1 MTENSVPLN
10 NHLPNNVVTLSK
22 APHCFENLHLLAM
35 EKLILTSYSITN
47 FHRRERRG
55 LETLKLLW
63 TSWLIPLL
71 GLENDKKNSKHRSTS
86 IGPAFPKAVTAQG
99 AEKWFA
105 VLPLLA
111 LHQDECNISST
122 ESQEHM
128 HACNQTRCL
137 LTWSFFCR
145 LDQAGF
151 FLLLQVFIA
160 ILTRQAERRAIQAVS
175 LTVIALVG
183 RHVQEGNEVES
194 SSVVSCSLVPPRTT
208 WEEIPVVPQVAFC
221 SV

>member
-1 MTENSVPLN
+1 
-10 NHLPNNVVTLSK
+10 
-22 APHCFENLHLLAM
+22 M
-35 EKLILTSYSITN
+35 EKLILTSYSTTD
-47 FHRRERRG
+47 FHRRERGG

-71 GLENDKKNSKHRSTS
+71 GSESYRKSNTHRNTSTD
-86 IGPAFPKAVTAQG
+86 PAFPQAVTTQG
-99 AEKWFA
+99 EEKKFA

-111 LHQDECNISST
+111 LHQDERSLSST

-128 HACNQTRCL
+128 HTCNQTWCS
-137 LTWSFFCR
+137 LTWSFFCC

-151 FLLLQVFIA
+151 FRLLQVCIA
-160 ILTRQAERRAIQAVS
+160 ILTRQAERRVFQAVS
-175 LTVIALVG
+175 LAVIALVG
-183 RHVQEGNEVES
+183 RHVWEGNEVEC
-194 SSVVSCSLVPPRTT
+194 SSVVSCSHVPPRTT